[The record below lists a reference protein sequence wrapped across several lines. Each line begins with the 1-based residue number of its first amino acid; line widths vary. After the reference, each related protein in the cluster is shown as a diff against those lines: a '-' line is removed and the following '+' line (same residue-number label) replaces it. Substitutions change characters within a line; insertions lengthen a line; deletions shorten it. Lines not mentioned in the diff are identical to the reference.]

1 MTTELTGRLN
11 KEDKS
16 LGESPVAAI
25 QLGELVKRIA
35 DNTIS
40 GKIAKQ
46 VFDVMWQSGES
57 PDEIIEAQGLKQITD
72 EGAIEAMVDEVIAA
86 NPEQVEQFRA
96 GKAKVMGF
104 FVGQVMKASK
114 GKANPQQ
121 INALLNAKLKE

>member
-1 MTTELTGRLN
+1 MKLIICE
-11 KEDKS
+11 KKS
-16 LGESPVAAI
+16 QVESMINAKIGMEMKNGYASMQKDGEEWRAVWAKGHLL
-25 QLGELVKRIA
+25 QLLA
-35 DNTIS
+35 
-40 GKIAKQ
+40 
-46 VFDVMWQSGES
+46 